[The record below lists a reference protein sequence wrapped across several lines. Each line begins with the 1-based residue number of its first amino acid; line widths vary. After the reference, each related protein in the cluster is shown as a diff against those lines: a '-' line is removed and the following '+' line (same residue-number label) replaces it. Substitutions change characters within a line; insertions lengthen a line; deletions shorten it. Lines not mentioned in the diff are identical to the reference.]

1 MIQRVE
7 SPLRIFSWGQIL
19 ATITGAV
26 GVALISSFLP
36 GVPIGLVLLVCL
48 VAALGGGGALVL
60 LNLRLVRG
68 ALYTFVLSSIIAVGL
83 SLLIFGVRTG
93 VPALF
98 AWPIATAAML
108 LGTAAGIGATFI
120 CATII
125 AVGFAFEST
134 GGFTPALTGE
144 ADSVIGAFCVALS
157 LSLVVVVATV
167 AGGSIRR
174 ALAETQRTAAEL
186 VQTNATLNLAL
197 ETERGVKKAAGQLAD
212 GLLDNSA
219 EQKEVAGKASAA
231 ISQVAGQV
239 SELTAAAAQIAVA
252 ARLIREVGER
262 SLEMADD
269 AKGRLDRDR
278 EQLNQAV
285 SAGEQMQFAA
295 KQAGD
300 NIRQMGQIINLI
312 TEVAEETHMLSLN
325 ATIEAT
331 NTGESGRRFRVIATE
346 VGNLAN
352 KVNTSTEQVAAIIQA
367 VQRTVQTMLTSANQT
382 VDSIK
387 RSQVSN
393 LATGEQIEQVSE
405 AASDVAREGFLIVS
419 STEQQRRSTELIE
432 AALQQVLTISQQA
445 VASSEQL
452 TQTAAE
458 LNDTVE
464 RLVAI
469 TPEGELARA
478 ALSANGSDGSG
489 GTTKNPQLTKQF
501 R

>member
-1 MIQRVE
+1 
-7 SPLRIFSWGQIL
+7 
-19 ATITGAV
+19 
-26 GVALISSFLP
+26 
-36 GVPIGLVLLVCL
+36 
-48 VAALGGGGALVL
+48 
-60 LNLRLVRG
+60 
-68 ALYTFVLSSIIAVGL
+68 
-83 SLLIFGVRTG
+83 
-93 VPALF
+93 
-98 AWPIATAAML
+98 
-108 LGTAAGIGATFI
+108 
-120 CATII
+120 
-125 AVGFAFEST
+125 
-134 GGFTPALTGE
+134 
-144 ADSVIGAFCVALS
+144 
-157 LSLVVVVATV
+157 
-167 AGGSIRR
+167 
-174 ALAETQRTAAEL
+174 
-186 VQTNATLNLAL
+186 
-197 ETERGVKKAAGQLAD
+197 
-212 GLLDNSA
+212 
-219 EQKEVAGKASAA
+219 
-231 ISQVAGQV
+231 
-239 SELTAAAAQIAVA
+239 
-252 ARLIREVGER
+252 
-262 SLEMADD
+262 
-269 AKGRLDRDR
+269 
-278 EQLNQAV
+278 
-285 SAGEQMQFAA
+285 
-295 KQAGD
+295 
-300 NIRQMGQIINLI
+300 I